1 MQKKSRAIE
10 PDDFILSNSMS
21 FGRPYI
27 SKIYGCIHD
36 GWLLLRNKNKD
47 FLSNKYLYEILSS
60 QIIKKQFKSFAAGS
74 TVNNLKSETVS
85 LVRIPLP
92 CLEEQTKIANFLSSI
107 DTKIEQNQKAL
118 EKKQKSSKKAL
129 LQQMFV

>member
-1 MQKKSRAIE
+1 M
-10 PDDFILSNSMS
+10 
-21 FGRPYI
+21 
-27 SKIYGCIHD
+27 
-36 GWLLLRNKNKD
+36 
-47 FLSNKYLYEILSS
+47 SNKYLYEILSS

-118 EKKQKSSKKAL
+118 EKTKEFKKAL